1 MTIRLFRINANT
13 FEQEEDIDSVLSF
26 SWKDNLNQVFAS
38 FNFTSTQRYNCG
50 DRIQLFDDFSQE
62 TVLFGVIT
70 RVTQDKLD
78 TLRYEGFDYGYYLV
92 KNTAVIQFERQTIT
106 NAMINLCTR
115 YGFRAGNIQ
124 DIPQQVT
131 KIYRGESLDSILMD
145 LYRIAVNNGL
155 RNRFYFDCRN
165 GSVNLFPYQ
174 RNDNLRGYIANSYS
188 INSFGNIM
196 GLNNSQTID
205 NLKNRIELWSSEPT
219 DESPIL
225 IAPDQTSI
233 ERFGL
238 LNQVETVNPNL
249 VNNIE
254 EYIVNRLNSLNQV
267 TESFSLTVYSDFHL
281 HKGVFFQIDNER
293 IDMNGLFLVTS
304 SEHIING
311 TEELVNVTLE
321 RFRN

>member
-106 NAMINLCTR
+106 NAMREIIEEYDLV
-115 YGFRAGNIQ
+115 AGIIQ

-155 RNRFYFDCRN
+155 DDEFYFDCRN
-165 GSVNLFPYQ
+165 GSVNLFLYQ

-219 DESPIL
+219 DRQL
-225 IAPDQTSI
+225 IFRQDPSSI

-254 EYIVNRLNSLNQV
+254 EYITNRLNSLNQV

-293 IDMNGLFLVTS
+293 INMNGLFLVTS
-304 SEHIING
+304 SEHIITG
-311 TEELVNVTLE
+311 TEELVNVTLT